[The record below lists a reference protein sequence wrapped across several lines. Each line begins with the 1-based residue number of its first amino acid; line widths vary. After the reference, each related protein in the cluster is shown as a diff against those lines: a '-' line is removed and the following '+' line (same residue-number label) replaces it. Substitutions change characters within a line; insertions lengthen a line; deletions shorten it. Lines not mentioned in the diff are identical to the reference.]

1 MKLYVMPGA
10 CSLAS
15 HIALLWADA
24 PFELEVLSH
33 DDVGEDSFRRLNPKG
48 AVPALVLDDGTVIT
62 ESLAILDYIADV
74 FPQAHLGAAVDDL
87 VGRAQLNEAL
97 AELVSDVHKA
107 WAPVFAASRFVT
119 KTADEANAKQAAFR
133 QLDLQY
139 ARLDTLMAG
148 KDWRVLGHRTVA
160 DAYLYVMCSWKDLTP
175 TPLATF
181 PALAAFSARMNADP
195 LVKAAVDREKHD
207 VPR

>member
-15 HIALLWADA
+15 HIALSWAGA
-24 PFELEVLSH
+24 SFELNVLSH
-33 DDVGEDSFRRLNPKG
+33 EAVAEDAFRRLNPKG
-48 AVPALVLDDGTVIT
+48 AVPTLVLDDGTVIT

-74 FPQAHLGAAVDDL
+74 FPEAALGANPNDF

-107 WAPVFAASRFVT
+107 WAPVFVPSRFVIQ
-119 KTADEANAKQAAFR
+119 AVDEDNAKQAAFR

-139 ARLDTLMAG
+139 ARLDRLMEG
-148 KDWRVLGHRTVA
+148 KHWRVLGRRTVA
-160 DAYLYVMCSWKDLTP
+160 DAYLYVMCSWKDMTP
-175 TPLATF
+175 TPLANF
-181 PALAAFSARMNADP
+181 QNLAAFATRLRGDP
-195 LVKAAVDREKHD
+195 LVAAAIEQESQA
-207 VPR
+207 PA